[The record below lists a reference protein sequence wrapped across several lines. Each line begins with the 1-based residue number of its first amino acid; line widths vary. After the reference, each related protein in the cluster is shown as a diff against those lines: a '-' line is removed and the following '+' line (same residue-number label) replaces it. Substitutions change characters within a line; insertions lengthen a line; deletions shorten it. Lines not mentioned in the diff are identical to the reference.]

1 MRRNRVLGTTL
12 LAVLAVAGLSAGQ
25 VVPGTYAAPA
35 FRAQAVSA
43 ANRLTSAILTPPGA
57 LQEAVDTGV
66 TPYQVALSWSP
77 AGIGNGYEIDR
88 GDDSSG
94 TCGSFVAVGTS
105 VAPSF
110 VDTTAAS
117 NYSYCYQIMT
127 RLQSGGSIWTS
138 SFVVDPQLS
147 VYTGLIAESW
157 GWTNAGSALTI
168 DAGDTLTITFNTL
181 VDSSLLSTGRA
192 NLCARGSGRLDLW
205 ERSARGS
212 CRAGQL
218 GYVTGAS
225 FSGTGRVSESNTD
238 WVWSTI
244 TVDGVAK
251 STVTL
256 TVTTN
261 SGVTY
266 SSSGQNQVLKLS
278 RGGRVRS
285 LNGSLLPTVSCP
297 NCTPASTTN
306 P

>member
-1 MRRNRVLGTTL
+1 MRRNRVLGTAL

-35 FRAQAVSA
+35 FRAQTVSA
-43 ANRLTSAILTPPGA
+43 ANRLTSAVLAPPGA
-57 LQEAVDTGV
+57 LQEAVDTSA

-77 AGIGNGYEIDR
+77 AGVGNGYEIDR
-88 GDDSSG
+88 ADDSSG
-94 TCGSFVAVGTS
+94 TCGGFVAVGTS
-105 VAPSF
+105 VGPSF

-138 SFVVDPQLS
+138 SFVVDPQVG
-147 VYTGLIAESW
+147 VYTGLMAESW

-181 VDSSLLSTGRA
+181 VDPSRLSTGRA

-205 ERSARGS
+205 ERSVRGS
-212 CRAGQL
+212 CKTGQL

-225 FSGTGRVSESNTD
+225 FSSTGRVSESDTD

-266 SSSGQNQVLKLS
+266 ASAGQSQVLQLS

-285 LNGSLLPTVSCP
+285 LNGSLRPTVSCAI
-297 NCTPASTTN
+297 CTPASITN